1 MELSELKS
9 KFEAFR
15 KNKKS
20 RGVRF
25 PHYLW
30 EEVAKQIKIHGRS
43 KVQQTLNLR
52 CDQIRNYC
60 GAFFT
65 EKSKGEGKKTL
76 NHSSQ
81 KAKQIVEIPNPSID
95 NNVHESV
102 ITLDICDKKINIKT
116 QTSEL
121 EKLIPQIILNLGI

>member
-1 MELSELKS
+1 MELSELKN

-30 EEVAKQIKIHGRS
+30 KEVAKQIKIHGRS

-60 GAFFT
+60 GEVFNA
-65 EKSKGEGKKTL
+65 KSDKNKKTVK
-76 NHSSQ
+76 SSQ
-81 KAKQIVEIPNPSID
+81 KVKQIVEVPNLCVD
-95 NNVHESV
+95 NTAYESQ
-102 ITLDICDKKINIKT
+102 ITLDICDKKISIKT
-116 QTSEL
+116 QTSAL
-121 EKLIPQIILNLGI
+121 ETLIPQIILNLGV